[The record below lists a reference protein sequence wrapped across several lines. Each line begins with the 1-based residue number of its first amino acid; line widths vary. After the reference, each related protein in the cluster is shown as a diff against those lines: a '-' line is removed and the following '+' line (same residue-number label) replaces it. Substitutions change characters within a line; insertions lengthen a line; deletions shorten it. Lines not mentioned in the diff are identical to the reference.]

1 MRPNPVAL
9 SRSTASAVRPDDGSA
24 SRYLIGRS
32 PRADIPCRKSC
43 PTPSD
48 GGRTRSLR
56 RLTLPALLCVLALS
70 LAAPALAQAKP
81 AASHGAG
88 DAAGQTFT
96 CLGRVTTVD
105 QTAGTITVT
114 VKRASIALQGSVGQS
129 LTLTVTADSVLA
141 TRAHCATTAVT
152 LGDVSAGELLVAR
165 GTIDSSDP
173 DAPVYDLVK
182 ALVWHP
188 AAHARFL
195 CRGTVTS
202 VDLQAGA
209 LVVHVCRGSRGLRGS
224 AGKDVNIDLAAGAKI
239 FVAQGRAVTAGAIGD
254 ITAGDRVCIVGRAD
268 RTDPSAPVFTASC
281 VVVRHVVPVGQLKWF
296 ACLGSVSAVDQTA
309 GTITVTVTRGSRAV
323 HGDVGSDL
331 DPHRDARQRDPHVRR
346 RRRHHG
352 DAHTRSRGRLDR
364 SSRGRSITATPAR
377 PSTTSG
383 APSSGSRAS
392 ESPRSWGARAHEAD
406 SRDGAGAAGWPPPP
420 RPDYETPRR
429 KAAITVSISP

>member
-1 MRPNPVAL
+1 M
-9 SRSTASAVRPDDGSA
+9 
-24 SRYLIGRS
+24 RS
-32 PRADIPCRKSC
+32 PR
-43 PTPSD
+43 
-48 GGRTRSLR
+48 
-56 RLTLPALLCVLALS
+56 RLILPALLCVLALS

-81 AASHGAG
+81 SASRGAG
-88 DAAGQTFT
+88 DATAGQTFT
-96 CLGRVTTVD
+96 CLGKVTAVD
-105 QTAGTITVT
+105 QTASTITVT

-202 VDLQAGA
+202 VDLQADA

-254 ITAGDRVCIVGRAD
+254 ITAGDRVCIVGHAD

-281 VVVRHVVPVGQLKWF
+281 VVVHHVVPVGQLKWF

-331 DPHRDARQRDPHVRR
+331 ILTVTPASVIRTFADGAV
-346 RRRHHG
+346 
-352 DAHTRSRGRLDR
+352 T
-364 SSRGRSITATPAR
+364 TATLTPDLVGDSIVVAGSIDHSDPGTPVYDVGR
-377 PSTTSG
+377 AFVWQPS
-383 APSSGSRAS
+383 
-392 ESPRSWGARAHEAD
+392 
-406 SRDGAGAAGWPPPP
+406 
-420 RPDYETPRR
+420 
-429 KAAITVSISP
+429 K